1 MKKPGETRGRGS
13 PKTGR
18 ELLDLYYL
26 PLRSALLE
34 AAAGLD
40 RIQRARDG
48 ADALKDKRIAALRK
62 MCAVVGGEEAD
73 RAERI
78 LKQLSV
84 E

>member
-26 PLRSALLE
+26 PMRSALLE